1 MIVSTTVT
9 EYAISP
15 IYPLIFFFLIGFI
28 YPILKNKEYKDTI
41 LLSCI
46 LGLIDGILFN
56 PETSVPTNWI
66 IWIGWL
72 IIVVMIVI
80 IGGLMAVYLKKR
92 LKTKD

>member
-1 MIVSTTVT
+1 MIVETTVT
-9 EYAISP
+9 EYTISP
-15 IYPLIFFFLIGFI
+15 IYPLILFFLIGFI
-28 YPILKNKEYKDTI
+28 YHVLKSKEYKDTL

-72 IIVVMIVI
+72 LIIVTVII
-80 IGGLMAVYLKKR
+80 IGGLIAVYLKKR
-92 LKTKD
+92 LKAKD